1 METLIRDIRHGARTL
16 LKRPGF
22 TAVAVMTL
30 ALGIGAAT
38 AIFSVVDGVLL
49 RPLPYPQSERIVQ
62 LREVTAKGAHIQFAE
77 PNFLDVRDRSRKL
90 EAVAQYSGQGQL
102 TTVTGGSEPVRAM
115 TFAVSKDFFRVIGTQ
130 PFLGRVFTPEAGRSA
145 EAVAVVS
152 YGFWQ
157 RVLGAKADL
166 SDTTLRIADQAISVV
181 GVMPAGFDFPKDAEV
196 WVPRELLPPETSRS
210 AHNWSVVARMRP
222 GVEFG
227 QAQAELSNIS
237 KQLKQE
243 NGQEMD
249 AVDFALIPQLEY
261 VVGKVRGALLITL
274 GAVGFLLAVACAN
287 VANLLLAQMTTRQR
301 ELAVRKA
308 LGATR
313 IRLARQFVTENLLL
327 TLSGAAL
334 GILISFW
341 GIDFLLA
348 LNQTGLP
355 RVNEININARVIAFT
370 ISLSVLIAVALG
382 LVPLIRYS
390 SKNLELT
397 LRETGRG
404 HFGHASQRLRN
415 LLVVSEMALTLI
427 LLVGAGL
434 LGKSFYRLMQTD
446 LGFQTEGAV
455 AMEISMPTAPL
466 DERRY
471 QEFMEA
477 YGLLRD
483 KGIVPETTTRFTPEQ
498 ERQSQ
503 FRNQLLESLH
513 ELPGVVAVGSINRL
527 PLTGAAGSGT
537 FLISNNPAKAG
548 YAEFRVAS
556 AGYFSAMRIP
566 LLRGRTFGPSDQPN
580 SPNAAVISRSLA
592 EKYWPTE
599 DPIGQVVQF
608 GNMDGD
614 LRLLH
619 VVGVVGDV
627 RDEGVDHPAQ
637 PTLYAN
643 ALQRRPFSDLSV
655 VVRGTVGPSALVP
668 AMSNIVR
675 SLNPELPIDFRT
687 LEEVHSSSLDHR
699 RFSLV
704 IFGAFGFVAL
714 LLAAMG
720 IYGVTTYA
728 VSQRTQE
735 IGIRMALG
743 ARMIDVLKLVLRN
756 AMSLVLIGTA
766 IGVAGAF
773 ALTRLMTSLLFGVTA
788 TDVPTFVLV
797 AVGLIAV
804 ALVSCYLPARR
815 ATKVDP
821 LVALRYE

>member
-1 METLIRDIRHGARTL
+1 METLIKDIRHGVRTL

-22 TAVAVMTL
+22 TAIAVMTL
-30 ALGIGAAT
+30 ALGIGASS

-62 LREVTAKGAHIQFAE
+62 LREVNPKGAHIQFAE
-77 PNFLDVRDRSRKL
+77 PNFLDVRDRSRTL

-102 TTVTGGSEPVRAM
+102 TTVTGGSEPARAM
-115 TFAVSKDFFRVIGTQ
+115 TLAVSKDFFRVIGTQ
-130 PFLGRVFTPEAGRSA
+130 PFLGRVFTSEANP

-157 RVLGAKADL
+157 RLLGAKPDL
-166 SDTTLRIADQAISVV
+166 SNTTLRIADHAISVV
-181 GVMPAGFDFPKDAEV
+181 GVMPAGFDFPRDAEV

-227 QAQAELSNIS
+227 QAQVELTNIS
-237 KQLKQE
+237 KQLIQE

-249 AVDFALIPQLEY
+249 AVDFALIPQHEY
-261 VVGKVRGALLITL
+261 VVGRVRGGLLIIL

-287 VANLLLAQMTTRQR
+287 VANLLLAQMSTRQR
-301 ELAVRKA
+301 EFAVRSA

-313 IRLARQFVTENLLL
+313 LRLARQFVTENLLL
-327 TLSGAAL
+327 TLSGGAL

-355 RVNEININARVIAFT
+355 RLNEININARLIAFT
-370 ISLSVLIAVALG
+370 ISLSVVIAVALG

-390 SKNLELT
+390 SKKLELT
-397 LRETGRG
+397 LRETGRA
-404 HFGHASQRLRN
+404 HSGHASQRLRN

-434 LGKSFYRLMQTD
+434 LAKSFYRLLQTD
-446 LGFQTEGAV
+446 LGFQTESAV

-466 DERRY
+466 DEKRY

-477 YGLLRD
+477 YRLLRD
-483 KGIVPETTTRFTPEQ
+483 KGVVPGTPTRFTPEQ
-498 ERQSQ
+498 ERQIQ
-503 FRNQLLESLH
+503 FQNQLLESLR
-513 ELPGVVAVGSINRL
+513 ELPGVAAVGSINRL
-527 PLTGAAGSGT
+527 PLTGGAGSGT
-537 FLISNNPAKAG
+537 FFINNNPTKAG

-556 AGYFSAMRIP
+556 AGYFSAMGIP
-566 LLRGRTFGPSDQPN
+566 LLRGRTFGPGDQPN
-580 SPNAAVISRSLA
+580 SSNAAVISRSLA
-592 EKYWPTE
+592 EKYWPNE
-599 DPIGQVVQF
+599 NPIGQVIQF

-627 RDEGVDHPAQ
+627 RDEGVDYPAQ

-643 ALQRRPFSDLSV
+643 ALQRQPFSDLSV
-655 VVRGTVGPSALVP
+655 VVRATVGPSSLVP
-668 AMSNIVR
+668 AMRNIVR
-675 SLNPELPIDFRT
+675 SLNPALPIDFRT
-687 LEEVHSSSLDHR
+687 LKEVHSSSLDHR

-797 AVGLIAV
+797 AIGLIAV

-821 LVALRYE
+821 LEALRYE